1 MKNPLTQSWDLE
13 RVLEWLIS
21 EELSQ
26 HCSLFEENH
35 LNGAAL
41 MELTKVF
48 LFFSSSFG
56 SG

>member
-48 LFFSSSFG
+48 LFFSISFG